1 MNRNLPYMKIAVC
14 TSEVQIGEQIR
25 EYVDE
30 FTGKGNAQIQV
41 DVMKNCYRL
50 AKKILNREHY
60 DVICIG
66 KNASGYRQ
74 LYLCLQHPYGRPGN
88 HLFLPGWNRL
98 NLNQIEHLAPVSYLS
113 MPLSKEEFRKELYRT
128 ISHLGPGSRYLSF
141 DVQGQ
146 KGRVL
151 YRDIEYIRK
160 SGNSVLVFTMK
171 EMYRIPVPMTEVER
185 ELAGVEERF
194 LRVHRDYLI
203 NGRYLSWLWNQE
215 VGLMDGTRIPVS
227 RIYRTRVERV
237 VAENRKRLWNK
248 EKSTGSPAGKND
260 SFPVGLLLCCR
271 NKDIYREKY
280 RIVRGHVLL

>member
-1 MNRNLPYMKIAVC
+1 MADRETIFFLSGMEPSESESDRTPGAGVVSLDAAVKGRIPKRTLPHHQPPGTRK
-14 TSEVQIGEQIR
+14 QI
-25 EYVDE
+25 
-30 FTGKGNAQIQV
+30 
-41 DVMKNCYRL
+41 
-50 AKKILNREHY
+50 
-60 DVICIG
+60 
-66 KNASGYRQ
+66 S
-74 LYLCLQHPYGRPGN
+74 
-88 HLFLPGWNRL
+88 
-98 NLNQIEHLAPVSYLS
+98 
-113 MPLSKEEFRKELYRT
+113 
-128 ISHLGPGSRYLSF
+128 SF

-237 VAENRKRLWNK
+237 VAENRKK
-248 EKSTGSPAGKND
+248 I
-260 SFPVGLLLCCR
+260 VG
-271 NKDIYREKY
+271 
-280 RIVRGHVLL
+280 

>member
-66 KNASGYRQ
+66 KNLRDIDSYTFVSSIRMADRETIF
-74 LYLCLQHPYGRPGN
+74 
-88 HLFLPGWNRL
+88 FLPGWNRL

-237 VAENRKRLWNK
+237 VAENRKK
-248 EKSTGSPAGKND
+248 
-260 SFPVGLLLCCR
+260 
-271 NKDIYREKY
+271 
-280 RIVRGHVLL
+280 IVE